1 LDQWLETHRRPH
13 EPEPAQSSQPAPLR

>member
-13 EPEPAQSSQPAPLR
+13 EPEPAQSSQPALLR